1 MLSEVY
7 KVCEVFPRFLVVANS
22 LITDADEQFGL
33 HICSFCHIHV
43 ISLIMAVQRKH
54 LRTDVPIGDD
64 ALCDLTDEDE
74 EQDEGEQPAQVVT
87 REVEPGAV
95 MDVHL

>member
-1 MLSEVY
+1 
-7 KVCEVFPRFLVVANS
+7 
-22 LITDADEQFGL
+22 
-33 HICSFCHIHV
+33 
-43 ISLIMAVQRKH
+43 MAVQRKL
-54 LRTDVPIGDD
+54 LRTDVPVGDD